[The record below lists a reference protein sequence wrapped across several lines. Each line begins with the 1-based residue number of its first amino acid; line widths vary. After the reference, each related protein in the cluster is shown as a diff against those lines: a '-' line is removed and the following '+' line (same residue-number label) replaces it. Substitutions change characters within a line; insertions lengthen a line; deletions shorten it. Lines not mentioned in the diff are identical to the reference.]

1 MCWTGPDATGSRG
14 PGGAGRCWVPAWWP
28 RGGRVV
34 ADGGRS
40 LPWLPFSQGNRKQ
53 EGREREDEKKRRR
66 FQVYHHK
73 LGLGERAWGP
83 PAGCACG
90 QSLALPDHI
99 LCHRQEVKGATEGL
113 CCSWGAVGSAA
124 RLACTRRRGAGPSGV
139 CARGHPRA
147 RAPFI
152 PAGEPSRPLP
162 CPVCV
167 ARTSSTG
174 HSLRVT
180 RCRRRSTSFG
190 RVLLRRRARSG
201 RPSRTSSSPTRSGTL
216 WTKPKVSERLPLR
229 PARAR
234 EALEPRH
241 GSHGAD
247 SHSGDAGKSKL
258 PREPVEL

>member
-1 MCWTGPDATGSRG
+1 MEASGVVGAMCWTGPDATGSRG

-28 RGGRVV
+28 MEGGLFLGFHFLRETENKREERGKMRKRGGGSKFIITNLASGRGPGAPRGVRLRPELGSPRSHSLSSTGSKGSDRGPVLQLGSCGLRRQARVH
-34 ADGGRS
+34 ATPGR
-40 LPWLPFSQGNRKQ
+40 RA
-53 EGREREDEKKRRR
+53 ER
-66 FQVYHHK
+66 
-73 LGLGERAWGP
+73 
-83 PAGCACG
+83 
-90 QSLALPDHI
+90 
-99 LCHRQEVKGATEGL
+99 GL
-113 CCSWGAVGSAA
+113 CA
-124 RLACTRRRGAGPSGV
+124 
-139 CARGHPRA
+139 RA

-180 RCRRRSTSFG
+180 RCRRRSTSSG

>member
-1 MCWTGPDATGSRG
+1 MAAWWPMEGGLFLGLHFLRETENKREERGKMRKRGGGSKFIITNLASGRG
-14 PGGAGRCWVPAWWP
+14 PGA
-28 RGGRVV
+28 
-34 ADGGRS
+34 
-40 LPWLPFSQGNRKQ
+40 
-53 EGREREDEKKRRR
+53 
-66 FQVYHHK
+66 
-73 LGLGERAWGP
+73 

-124 RLACTRRRGAGPSGV
+124 RLACTRLRGAGPSGV

-180 RCRRRSTSFG
+180 RCRRRSTSSG

-216 WTKPKVSERLPLR
+216 WTKPKVSQRLPLR

-234 EALEPRH
+234 EALEPCH